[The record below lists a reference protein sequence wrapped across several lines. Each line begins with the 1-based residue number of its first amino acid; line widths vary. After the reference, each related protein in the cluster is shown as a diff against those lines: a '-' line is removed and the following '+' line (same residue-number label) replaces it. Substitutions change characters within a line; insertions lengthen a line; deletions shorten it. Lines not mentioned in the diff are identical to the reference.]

1 MEKKVGKTESSKA
14 KKEKEKEKKTGTR
27 TEMINIK
34 PEQKRKKLD
43 TVNTWLV
50 WICTLVCDQLYI

>member
-1 MEKKVGKTESSKA
+1 MEKKVGKTESSKN
-14 KKEKEKEKKTGTR
+14 KRKGKGKKTGTR